1 MSWQVFD
8 KLYLRYDEWFDTFP
22 GREIFE
28 LELECLKNS
37 LKEVPK
43 PWLEVGI
50 GTGRFAK
57 ALGVDFGVD
66 PSIEMLKVA
75 LKRNLKVTKATAEH
89 LPFGERSFGGVIMV
103 VTLCF
108 LDNSLE
114 ALRESFGILRK
125 GGILVLGIVPGK
137 SEWGKFYLKKKRE
150 GHPFYSVAH
159 FYTIKESIEIAE
171 KAGFKLEG
179 VFSTLFE
186 GPEDITHIKS
196 YPPKPELKEEAGFAC
211 IKMRKP

>member
-37 LKEVPK
+37 LKDVPK

-89 LPFGERSFGGVIMV
+89 LPFDKRSFGGVIMV

-108 LDNSLE
+108 LDNSLVFSDVICFYYKNIKCAVKLVLE
-114 ALRESFGILRK
+114 ILRK
-125 GGILVLGIVPGK
+125 SCYNVSQVTWLYRMG
-137 SEWGKFYLKKKRE
+137 
-150 GHPFYSVAH
+150 AN
-159 FYTIKESIEIAE
+159 
-171 KAGFKLEG
+171 
-179 VFSTLFE
+179 
-186 GPEDITHIKS
+186 
-196 YPPKPELKEEAGFAC
+196 
-211 IKMRKP
+211 